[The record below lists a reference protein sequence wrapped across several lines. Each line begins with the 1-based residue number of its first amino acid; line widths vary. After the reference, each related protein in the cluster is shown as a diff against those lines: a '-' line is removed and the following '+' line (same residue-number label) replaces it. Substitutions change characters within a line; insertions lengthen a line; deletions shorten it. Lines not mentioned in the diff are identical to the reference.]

1 MDVTKKI
8 KKITSYLDDTFK
20 PTNKK
25 NATYEVI
32 TTLNDDMSIK
42 QHSVKYKSKDNKVYK
57 EKLNGEKEK

>member
-1 MDVTKKI
+1 M
-8 KKITSYLDDTFK
+8 DDTFK

-57 EKLNGEKEK
+57 EELNGEKEE

>member
-8 KKITSYLDDTFK
+8 NKIVSYLDDTFN

-42 QHSVKYKSKDNKVYK
+42 QHSVKYKNKTTFSKV
-57 EKLNGEKEK
+57 